1 MNCVGVYTLSPEIGG
16 LTVHQGRMNQM
27 QKKLETVDAETLQ
40 AMPMNKTMFIVQD
53 LISQGV
59 NVLSGASKIGKSWL
73 MLWLSLQV
81 AQGKPVWDL
90 PTLQC
95 DVLYLSLEDTVRRI
109 KDRLYQL
116 TDDAPDNLH
125 FAVACGLIGSG
136 LEEQITDF
144 LKATP
149 NTKLV
154 IIDTLQKVRDSKSSS
169 GKSGMYA
176 SDYDDISSIKQ
187 IADQYGIA
195 ILLVHHLRKLQD
207 SSDPFNEV
215 TGSTGIIGAA
225 DTNFVLKRKRSNT
238 DAVLYV
244 SGRDVEYQEM
254 TLRFRDL
261 VWELVDRKDSD
272 DIHKADIPG
281 FVFRVAEFM
290 KGQTRWTGTASDLLA
305 AMAEREVSPNMVKKN
320 LGQFAGEVL
329 EPEGIRYRT
338 KRTGKSR
345 LISFTRNDSNDANDS
360 NFAI

>member
-1 MNCVGVYTLSPEIGG
+1 
-16 LTVHQGRMNQM
+16 
-27 QKKLETVDAETLQ
+27 
-40 AMPMNKTMFIVQD
+40 MNKTMFIVED
-53 LISQGV
+53 LIPQGV

-73 MLWLSLQV
+73 MLWLGIQI
-81 AQGKPVWDL
+81 AQGKPVWNL
-90 PTLQC
+90 PTLKC
-95 DVLYLSLEDTVRRI
+95 DVLYLSLEDTARRI

-116 TDDAPDNLH
+116 TDYAPDNLH
-125 FAVACGLIGSG
+125 FAVTSSLIGCGL
-136 LEEQITDF
+136 EAQITDF
-144 LKATP
+144 INETP

-169 GKSGMYA
+169 GKNGMYA

-187 IADQYGIA
+187 LADKFGIA

-207 SSDPFNEV
+207 INDPFNEV

-225 DTNFVLKRKRSNT
+225 DTNFVLKRKRSSS

-261 VWELVDRKDSD
+261 IWELVERKDTE
-272 DIHKADIPG
+272 DIHRSEIPD
-281 FVFRVAEFM
+281 FVFRIVDFM
-290 KGQTRWTGTASDLLA
+290 KDQTNWKGTASELLE
-305 AMAEREVSPNMVKKN
+305 AMAEKDVSPNMVKKY

-329 EPEGIRYRT
+329 EQEGIHYKT

-345 LISFTRNDSNDANDS
+345 LIYFERSDGNDANDDVFS
-360 NFAI
+360 I

>member
-1 MNCVGVYTLSPEIGG
+1 
-16 LTVHQGRMNQM
+16 M
-27 QKKLETVDAETLQ
+27 QNKLKTVDAETLQ
-40 AMPMNKTMFIVQD
+40 ATPMNKTVFIVQD

-81 AQGKPVWDL
+81 AQGKPVWGL

-95 DVLYLSLEDTVRRI
+95 DVLYLCLEDTTRRI

-136 LEEQITDF
+136 LEGQIIEF
-144 LKATP
+144 LKENP

-169 GKSGMYA
+169 GKNGMYA
-176 SDYDDISSIKQ
+176 SDYDDIASIKQ

-195 ILLVHHLRKLQD
+195 ILLVHHLRKMQD
-207 SSDPFNEV
+207 ASDPFNEV

-225 DTNFVLKRKRSNT
+225 DTNFVLKRKRSST

-261 VWELVDRKDSD
+261 VWELVERKDSN
-272 DIHKADIPG
+272 DIHKAEIPD
-281 FVFRVAEFM
+281 FVFRVADFM
-290 KGQTRWTGTASDLLA
+290 KCQTQWTGTASELLA
-305 AMAEREVSPNMVKKN
+305 AMAEKDVSPNMVKKY

-329 EPEGIRYRT
+329 EPEGIRYQT

-345 LISFTRNDSNDANDS
+345 LIYFTRNDSDDANDS
-360 NFAI
+360 DFAI